1 MSKSARAAGV
11 AILFATV
18 FGASDLAAQGTAS
31 DDAAAPSESHVVD
44 GTVLNPGATEP
55 MDIQFEFT
63 GSGDD
68 LQAAILVPGA
78 NLRVELL
85 EPRFLEKK
93 FTFAFVEPGGTT
105 RIECD
110 LFRKRDDSF
119 QGDCMEEGGGAPGQI
134 TIEPTGY

>member
-1 MSKSARAAGV
+1 MHTSTRAAGL
-11 AILFATV
+11 AILFAAA
-18 FGASDLAAQGTAS
+18 FGASGLAAQEATAG
-31 DDAAAPSESHVVD
+31 AAETPSESRVVD

-68 LQAAILVPGA
+68 LQAAILVPGVDM
-78 NLRVELL
+78 RVELL
-85 EPRFLEKK
+85 EPHFAEKK
-93 FTFAFVEPGGTT
+93 FTFAFQEPGGTD

-119 QGDCMEEGGGAPGQI
+119 QGDCMKEGGGAPGQI
-134 TIEPTGY
+134 TIEPSGY